1 MDLINSDQILVLSKK
16 ATFPK
21 SFIIISPHQMINE
34 QETENIQIFFD
45 VVRTFCTFFL
55 YVFSIRVRGARRN
68 PETERQNY
76 TTNDHRTIE
85 DKLLSEQLRAT
96 DEL

>member
-1 MDLINSDQILVLSKK
+1 M
-16 ATFPK
+16 
-21 SFIIISPHQMINE
+21 MNE

-45 VVRTFCTFFL
+45 VVRTFCTCFL

-76 TTNDHRTIE
+76 ITNDHHTTE
-85 DKLLSEQLRAT
+85 DKLLSDQLRTT